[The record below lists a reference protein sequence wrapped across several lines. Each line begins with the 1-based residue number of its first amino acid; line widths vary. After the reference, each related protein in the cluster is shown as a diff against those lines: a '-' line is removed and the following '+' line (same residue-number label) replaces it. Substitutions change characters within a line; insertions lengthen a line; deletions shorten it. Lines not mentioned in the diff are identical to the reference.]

1 MPMQVRTRAQ
11 VCRFAAAI
19 SAAVLLASIALRYL
33 LLPPELAAATLI
45 PGSMMAL
52 MLAAPIAYGVGL
64 RLQEI
69 HHLNDRLEHALR
81 HDLLTGLCTRTSFH
95 GQAARLGAVPCAVIV
110 ADIDHFKGFNDRFG
124 HPAGDEA
131 LRHVAAILASNC
143 RQDDI
148 IARFGG
154 EEFVLVLRNTSLEH
168 GHDAA
173 CRLCR
178 CIRESPV
185 RIGPRGLHVTAS
197 FGVAALPPGGAIE
210 TAIQQ
215 ADRALYRAKGAGRD
229 RACLYDPDRDAA
241 PLPHLTAAE

>member
-1 MPMQVRTRAQ
+1 MPMEVRTQAQVR
-11 VCRFAAAI
+11 RFAAAI
-19 SAAVLLASIALRYL
+19 STVVLLASIVLRYL
-33 LLPPELAAATLI
+33 LLPPDLAEETLL

-52 MLAAPIAYGVGL
+52 MVAAPIAYGVGL

-69 HHLNDRLEHALR
+69 YRLNDRLEHALH
-81 HDLLTGLCTRTSFH
+81 HDLLTGVCTRTSFH
-95 GQAARLGAVPCAVIV
+95 DQAARLGPVPCAVIV

-154 EEFVLVLRNTSLEH
+154 EEFVLVLRDTTLEH
-168 GHDAA
+168 GFGAA
-173 CRLCR
+173 RRLCQ
-178 CIRESPV
+178 CIREHPI
-185 RIGPRGLHVTAS
+185 RIGARGLHVTAS
-197 FGVAALPPGGAIE
+197 FGVSALPPGGVIE

-215 ADRALYRAKGAGRD
+215 ADRALYRAKHAGRD
-229 RACLYDPDRDAA
+229 RACLFDAA
-241 PLPHLTAAE
+241 ADAGPLPFVTAAE